1 MTGVSPSEIQVDI
14 GTKQTGFVKLEE
26 LTNDPSAK
34 AEDLVKKGDELD
46 LIVTKVNDQEGVVYL
61 SKKRLDENKGREAVA
76 AAVES
81 GEIVEGVTVYET
93 PGIFTVAV

>member
-1 MTGVSPSEIQVDI
+1 MTR
-14 GTKQTGFVKLEE
+14 
-26 LTNDPSAK
+26 SAK

-81 GEIVEGVTVYET
+81 GEILEGLRHRGQLRRRCGAGE
-93 PGIFTVAV
+93 

>member
-1 MTGVSPSEIQVDI
+1 MTR
-14 GTKQTGFVKLEE
+14 
-26 LTNDPSAK
+26 SAK

-76 AAVES
+76 PLLSRAARS
-81 GEIVEGVTVYET
+81 WRASSPRPT
-93 PGIFTVAV
+93 PAALWCW

>member
-1 MTGVSPSEIQVDI
+1 MTR
-14 GTKQTGFVKLEE
+14 
-26 LTNDPSAK
+26 SAK

-81 GEIVEGVTVYET
+81 GEILEASSPRPT
-93 PGIFTVAV
+93 PAALWCW

>member
-1 MTGVSPSEIQVDI
+1 MTR
-14 GTKQTGFVKLEE
+14 
-26 LTNDPSAK
+26 SAK

-76 AAVES
+76 PPLSRAARS
-81 GEIVEGVTVYET
+81 WRASSPRPT
-93 PGIFTVAV
+93 PAALWCW